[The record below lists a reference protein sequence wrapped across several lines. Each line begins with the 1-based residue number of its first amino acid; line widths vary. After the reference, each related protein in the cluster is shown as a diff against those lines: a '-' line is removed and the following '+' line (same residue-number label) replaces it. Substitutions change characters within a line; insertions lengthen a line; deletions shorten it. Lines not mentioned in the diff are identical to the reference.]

1 MEGYLEMYRSLG
13 VMMRR
18 SRIPVVVLSN
28 TSVDLTPF
36 GRFISDHAGIH
47 FVGGIA
53 HGMTG
58 LRNALWWYQMHSQI
72 STRAQQEPVDAIE
85 PIRLVEPPSGMW
97 PEFIARRFLQTHGV
111 PVVPGVLATSAQE
124 AVTAAR
130 EFGFPVALKIQ
141 ADDILHK
148 SDVGGVVLNIADE
161 DEVRQS
167 FEMILHIVGRKV
179 NDIDGILVSP
189 MRPAG
194 IELLVGIIQD
204 DSWGQ
209 ALVVGLGGIWA
220 EVYKDTSVRVLPVSR
235 DEIYKMLFELRGA
248 ALLRGV
254 RGQAAVNVEKL
265 VDVLLRISQVAQ
277 GLRDRLDTLEINPL
291 LLYGSSIEALDV
303 LMTWKFPES

>member
-1 MEGYLEMYRSLG
+1 
-13 VMMRR
+13 
-18 SRIPVVVLSN
+18 
-28 TSVDLTPF
+28 
-36 GRFISDHAGIH
+36 
-47 FVGGIA
+47 
-53 HGMTG
+53 
-58 LRNALWWYQMHSQI
+58 
-72 STRAQQEPVDAIE
+72 
-85 PIRLVEPPSGMW
+85 
-97 PEFIARRFLQTHGV
+97 
-111 PVVPGVLATSAQE
+111 
-124 AVTAAR
+124 VTAAR

-148 SDVGGVVLNIADE
+148 SDVGGVVLNVADE

-179 NDIDGILVSP
+179 KDIDGILVSP

-291 LLYGSSIEALDV
+291 LLYGSSFEALDV
-303 LMTWKFPES
+303 LMTWKSPKS